1 MWMGSLS
8 IIPCIPRCP
17 QKDWVGTGCGLFQGC
32 VLSEGFVKGP
42 VYRVRIN
49 QLFLVIYHLRS
60 AYTGKEISSWHTNL
74 VDKAKQAYY
83 STRIQSS
90 TTCEQLFQNVIQ
102 NVNTIL
108 SKNIAS
114 PLPLTFDSD
123 DLLNVFFY
131 YFTEKICITR
141 NVCVCVCMYVCDCV
155 CVIMCVCVCSVCV
168 CVWLCVCVFPTAGES
183 GGQRG
188 PERHHGGHIGPQ
200 KQAQPDQPHVSLHCC
215 HLLWQYPL

>member
-49 QLFLVIYHLRS
+49 QLFLVIYRLRS

-141 NVCVCVCMYVCDCV
+141 NVCVCVCVCMYVCDCV
-155 CVIMCVCVCSVCV
+155 CVIMCVCVFCVCLCVIVCV
-168 CVWLCVCVFPTAGES
+168 CFPQLARVVGNAALNDIMEATLDHKNKPNPTS
-183 GGQRG
+183 
-188 PERHHGGHIGPQ
+188 PM
-200 KQAQPDQPHVSLHCC
+200 
-215 HLLWQYPL
+215 